1 MGWLKKFRATDL
13 WLHGHSTRNADPRNL
28 PFRRSNLTDRVL
40 LDSPFA
46 LLNNNAMTDQTIR
59 AELLLGDAARGFVGT
74 IKALKSGPDGSPS
87 DALERQLVE
96 MGFTEGARV
105 EILHEGAISRDPIA
119 VRIDNV
125 TMALRR
131 REALAVVVQ

>member
-1 MGWLKKFRATDL
+1 
-13 WLHGHSTRNADPRNL
+13 
-28 PFRRSNLTDRVL
+28 
-40 LDSPFA
+40 
-46 LLNNNAMTDQTIR
+46 MTDTSSET
-59 AELLLGDAARGFVGT
+59 ELLLGDAARGFVGT

-87 DALERQLVE
+87 EDLERKLVE

-105 EILHEGAISRDPIA
+105 EILHEGAIARDPIA

-131 REALAVVVQ
+131 REAMSVIVASVIVTTGAQ

>member
-1 MGWLKKFRATDL
+1 
-13 WLHGHSTRNADPRNL
+13 
-28 PFRRSNLTDRVL
+28 
-40 LDSPFA
+40 
-46 LLNNNAMTDQTIR
+46 MTDHSCP
-59 AELLLGDAARGFVGT
+59 ELLLGDAARGFVGT
-74 IKALKSGPDGSPS
+74 IKSLKSGPDGSPS
-87 DALERQLVE
+87 DDLERRLTE

-105 EILHEGAISRDPIA
+105 EILHEGVIARDPIA

>member
-1 MGWLKKFRATDL
+1 
-13 WLHGHSTRNADPRNL
+13 
-28 PFRRSNLTDRVL
+28 
-40 LDSPFA
+40 
-46 LLNNNAMTDQTIR
+46 MTDQTSR
-59 AELLLGDAARGFVGT
+59 PELLLGDAARGFVGT
-74 IKALKSGPDGSPS
+74 IKALTSGPDGSPS
-87 DALERQLVE
+87 DDLERRLVE

-131 REALAVVVQ
+131 REALAIVVQ